1 MEEYKF
7 KSSYILRL
15 LRGDWNP
22 FTPDMLTI
30 NDQFIEHIRRN
41 WYLISKDTS
50 TYHFQSIVG
59 VSVDKHLFGATLK
72 IMPAG
77 STGYIYIHAFKK
89 KNANQIKQLCEE
101 FISRN
106 SQRGIGDVMGSAIT
120 DALEKHSAVMTTSAH
135 TYAPVVNSKTQEL
148 RELKELLDDGII
160 TQEEFFA
167 QKQKILNN

>member
-7 KSSYILRL
+7 KSPYILRF

-22 FTPDMLTI
+22 FTPDRLTI

-41 WYLISKDTS
+41 WYLISKDTN

-89 KNANQIKQLCEE
+89 KDANRIKQLCQE
-101 FISRN
+101 FISKN
-106 SQRGIGDVMGSAIT
+106 SQRGIGDIMGSAIT
-120 DALEKHSAVMTTSAH
+120 DALEKHSAVVTSS
-135 TYAPVVNSKTQEL
+135 APVVNSKTQEL
-148 RELKELLDDGII
+148 RNLKELLEEGII
-160 TQEEFFA
+160 TQEEFVE
-167 QKQKILNN
+167 QKQKILNS